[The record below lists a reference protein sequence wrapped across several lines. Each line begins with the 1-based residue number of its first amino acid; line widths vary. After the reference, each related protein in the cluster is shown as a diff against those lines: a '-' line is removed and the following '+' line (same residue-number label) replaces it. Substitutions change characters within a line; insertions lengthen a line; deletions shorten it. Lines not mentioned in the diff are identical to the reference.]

1 MQEERLKKIIKLLD
15 EQQTAITDLT
25 SEIEQLEQAQQ
36 NLLTKT
42 PTTPDIQEALYNT
55 EPIVSEYNP
64 EDEMEYYINNLSTI
78 NIDTPEITVKALL
91 PSLQNKNATNILLRL
106 KLECIKNMREI
117 NELLSEVDDISV
129 EDLKGFKQELNI
141 EQKKLEI
148 INKRLLPVPKEKAE
162 SEELQENKLIFVPT
176 TGGNIRVLEEL
187 KSIPSEYYERFYGLF
202 SSIKDG
208 TFKNVKS
215 FRRLNNNDPLFCEVK
230 DTAVRVMFARIGPQE
245 YAVIT
250 CFIKK
255 TDNNK
260 GYRNQLEQKMGDYKQ
275 IAPILIANLENEEFM
290 EQNEKYEQMLWET
303 IKTEKG
309 GKKTYVR
316 PDTAKYR
323 RNFK

>member
-187 KSIPSEYYERFYGLF
+187 KSIPSEYY
-202 SSIKDG
+202 
-208 TFKNVKS
+208 
-215 FRRLNNNDPLFCEVK
+215 
-230 DTAVRVMFARIGPQE
+230 
-245 YAVIT
+245 
-250 CFIKK
+250 
-255 TDNNK
+255 
-260 GYRNQLEQKMGDYKQ
+260 
-275 IAPILIANLENEEFM
+275 
-290 EQNEKYEQMLWET
+290 
-303 IKTEKG
+303 
-309 GKKTYVR
+309 
-316 PDTAKYR
+316 
-323 RNFK
+323 

>member
-187 KSIPSEYYERFYGLF
+187 KSIPSEYYERFYG
-202 SSIKDG
+202 
-208 TFKNVKS
+208 
-215 FRRLNNNDPLFCEVK
+215 
-230 DTAVRVMFARIGPQE
+230 
-245 YAVIT
+245 
-250 CFIKK
+250 
-255 TDNNK
+255 
-260 GYRNQLEQKMGDYKQ
+260 
-275 IAPILIANLENEEFM
+275 
-290 EQNEKYEQMLWET
+290 
-303 IKTEKG
+303 
-309 GKKTYVR
+309 
-316 PDTAKYR
+316 
-323 RNFK
+323 

>member
-42 PTTPDIQEALYNT
+42 PPTPDIQEALYNT

-117 NELLSEVDDISV
+117 NELLTEVDDISV

-148 INKRLLPVPKEKAE
+148 INKRLLPVPV
-162 SEELQENKLIFVPT
+162 SYTHLTLPTISFV
-176 TGGNIRVLEEL
+176 
-187 KSIPSEYYERFYGLF
+187 
-202 SSIKDG
+202 
-208 TFKNVKS
+208 
-215 FRRLNNNDPLFCEVK
+215 
-230 DTAVRVMFARIGPQE
+230 
-245 YAVIT
+245 
-250 CFIKK
+250 
-255 TDNNK
+255 
-260 GYRNQLEQKMGDYKQ
+260 
-275 IAPILIANLENEEFM
+275 
-290 EQNEKYEQMLWET
+290 
-303 IKTEKG
+303 
-309 GKKTYVR
+309 
-316 PDTAKYR
+316 
-323 RNFK
+323 